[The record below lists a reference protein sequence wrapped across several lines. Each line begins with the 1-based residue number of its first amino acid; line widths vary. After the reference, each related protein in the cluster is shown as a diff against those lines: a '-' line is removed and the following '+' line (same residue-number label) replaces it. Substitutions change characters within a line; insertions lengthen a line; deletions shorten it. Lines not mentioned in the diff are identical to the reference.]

1 MTDNLNPGQNGFD
14 GPSSITPGETTAPA
28 AITRNPDAT
37 LAHVKRNGS
46 AMVDR
51 PDAQPLAP
59 AFGMRDRTA
68 DDAVIKV
75 PKTTHRK

>member
-1 MTDNLNPGQNGFD
+1 MSDFKNPGTNGFD
-14 GPSSITPGETTAPA
+14 GPSSLTSGETTAPA

-51 PDAQPLAP
+51 PDAQPLSP
-59 AFGMRDRTA
+59 TFGHRDRSAETP
-68 DDAVIKV
+68 VKIPGV
-75 PKTTHRK
+75 LSRK

>member
-1 MTDNLNPGQNGFD
+1 MSNFKNPGANGFD
-14 GPSSITPGETTAPA
+14 GPSSLTSGETTAPA

-37 LAHVKRNGS
+37 LARAKRVGS
-46 AMVDR
+46 ALQDR

-68 DDAVIKV
+68 DASIKV
-75 PKTTHRK
+75 PAFTSRK